1 MRFQLALNVE
11 NLDEAV
17 AYYERLFGV
26 PVHKRKPGY
35 ANFAVEDPPLKLVLF
50 EAPDAPER
58 LNHVGFEYFDN
69 EPVEEMIRKLE
80 PRGLATRVDRDES
93 CCYAK
98 KSTVWAADPQ
108 GLRWEFYRV
117 DADLTD
123 FAGGAV
129 EAPAAAPARA
139 PATTDASAAA
149 CGCGSPAR

>member
-50 EAPDAPER
+50 EAPGAAER

-69 EPVEEMIRKLE
+69 EPVEAMIRKIE
-80 PRGLATRVDRDES
+80 PRGLATRIDRDES

-98 KSTVWAADPQ
+98 KSTLWAADPQ

-117 DADLTD
+117 REDLEG
-123 FAGGAV
+123 F
-129 EAPAAAPARA
+129 
-139 PATTDASAAA
+139 ASAEPEKPAPETAA
-149 CGCGSPAR
+149 GACCGA

>member
-11 NLDEAV
+11 NLDDAV

-35 ANFAVEDPPLKLVLF
+35 ANFAVENPPLKLVLF

-69 EPVEEMIRKLE
+69 APVEEMIRKLE
-80 PRGLATRVDRDES
+80 PRGLATRIDRDES

-98 KSTVWAADPQ
+98 KSTVWAADPE

-117 DADLTD
+117 RDDLES
-123 FAGGAV
+123 FGASAPQ
-129 EAPAAAPARA
+129 APAAEQAAPGGGGC
-139 PATTDASAAA
+139 
-149 CGCGSPAR
+149 CGA

>member
-1 MRFQLALNVE
+1 MRFQLALNVR

-17 AYYERLFGV
+17 AYYSRLFGV
-26 PVHKRKPGY
+26 PVNKRKPGY
-35 ANFAVEDPPLKLVLF
+35 ANFAVENPPLKLVLF

-58 LNHVGFEYFDN
+58 LNHVGFEYFDDAA
-69 EPVEEMIRKLE
+69 VEGVAAELE
-80 PRGLATRVDRDES
+80 PRGLADRIERDET

-98 KSTVWAADPQ
+98 KRAVWASDPQ

-117 DADLTD
+117 DANLSE

-129 EAPAAAPARA
+129 EAPATAPA
-139 PATTDASAAA
+139 PGTTDASAAA

>member
-11 NLDEAV
+11 NLDDAV

-50 EAPDAPER
+50 EAPGAAER

-69 EPVEEMIRKLE
+69 APVEAMIAKLE
-80 PRGLATRVDRDES
+80 PGGLATRVDRDES

-117 DADLTD
+117 REDLES
-123 FAGGAV
+123 FGAPAP
-129 EAPAAAPARA
+129 EAPAAEPAP
-139 PATTDASAAA
+139 SAGA
-149 CGCGSPAR
+149 CCGA

>member
-1 MRFQLALNVE
+1 MRFQLALNVKD
-11 NLDEAV
+11 LDDAV

-26 PVHKRKPGY
+26 PVNKRKPGY

-69 EPVEEMIRKLE
+69 EPVEAMIGKLE
-80 PRGLATRVDRDES
+80 PAGLATRIDRDES

-117 DADLTD
+117 REDLEA
-123 FAGGAV
+123 FG
-129 EAPAAAPARA
+129 APAPQAPEPA
-139 PATTDASAAA
+139 PQTGA
-149 CGCGSPAR
+149 CCGA

>member
-1 MRFQLALNVE
+1 MRFQLALNVK

-17 AYYERLFGV
+17 AYYSRLFGV
-26 PVHKRKPGY
+26 AVNKRKPGY
-35 ANFAVEDPPLKLVLF
+35 ANFAVENPPLKLVLF

-69 EPVEEMIRKLE
+69 EPVEAVIRHLE
-80 PRGLATRVDRDES
+80 PDGLATRIDRDES

-117 DADLTD
+117 REDLEG
-123 FAGGAV
+123 FAGSPAP
-129 EAPAAAPARA
+129 EPEPAANTQAEPAAA
-139 PATTDASAAA
+139 AAGC
-149 CGCGSPAR
+149 CGAGALA

>member
-11 NLDEAV
+11 NLDQAV

-50 EAPDAPER
+50 EAPGAQER
-58 LNHVGFEYFDN
+58 LNHVGFEYLDN
-69 EPVEEMIRKLE
+69 EPVEAMIRKLE
-80 PRGLATRVDRDES
+80 PSGLATRVDRDES

-117 DADLTD
+117 REDLEG
-123 FAGGAV
+123 FAS
-129 EAPAAAPARA
+129 EAPDKPAPEPAAG
-139 PATTDASAAA
+139 A
-149 CGCGSPAR
+149 CCGA